1 MPLWTA
7 GWQRP
12 AVALLISSTI
22 PEPNM
27 KLKSN
32 TLLLGGLLATS
43 IMMSSCGKSGDSADA
58 GSPASGSG
66 AASPAAA
73 PANVPAG
80 DLVDLTPEYP
90 KPMFIG
96 TPVPTGDIP
105 NLEKPDPEAVKARL
119 TLKVPKGTENVAKGK
134 KVTSSDPL
142 PIIGTL
148 DLVTDGDAD
157 GSDGCYVE
165 LAPGAQWVQIDL
177 EKEYDIWK
185 ILAWHFHKQTSIYF
199 DVNVQVS
206 NDPEF
211 KTGVT
216 TLYNNDHDDS
226 SKLGKGE
233 DKAYVETNHGRLIDG
248 KGTKARYVRL
258 SSNGNTANEMNH
270 YIEVQVYGTPAK

>member
-1 MPLWTA
+1 
-7 GWQRP
+7 
-12 AVALLISSTI
+12 
-22 PEPNM
+22 M
-27 KLKSN
+27 KLKTN
-32 TLLLGGLLATS
+32 TLLLGGILASS
-43 IMMSSCGKSGDSADA
+43 ILISSCGKSDEAAPTTGSDSA
-58 GSPASGSG
+58 
-66 AASPAAA
+66 AAA
-73 PANVPAG
+73 PAGVPAE

-134 KVTSSDPL
+134 MVTSSDPL

-165 LAPGAQWVQIDL
+165 LAPGHQWVQIDL
-177 EKEYDIWK
+177 GAEYDIWK
-185 ILAWHFHKQTSIYF
+185 ILLWHFHKQTSIYF
-199 DVNVQVS
+199 DVNVQLS
-206 NDPEF
+206 SDAEF

-233 DKAYVETNHGRLIDG
+233 DPAYVETNHGRLVDG

-258 SSNGNTANEMNH
+258 YSNGNTANEMNH
-270 YIEVQVYGTPAK
+270 YIEVGVYGTPAK

>member
-1 MPLWTA
+1 
-7 GWQRP
+7 
-12 AVALLISSTI
+12 
-22 PEPNM
+22 M
-27 KLKSN
+27 KLN
-32 TLLLGGLLATS
+32 TNILTACGLVAAASLTLT
-43 IMMSSCGKSGDSADA
+43 SCGEKKAGD
-58 GSPASGSG
+58 
-66 AASPAAA
+66 AAPSTSSAAA
-73 PANVPAG
+73 PAAPTVPAG
-80 DLVDLTPEYP
+80 DLVDITPNYP

-165 LAPGAQWVQIDL
+165 LAPGQQWVQIDL
-177 EKEYDIWK
+177 GADYAIWK
-185 ILAWHFHKQTSIYF
+185 VLVWHFHKQTAVYF
-199 DVNVQVS
+199 DNNVQIS
-206 NDPEF
+206 DDPEF

-216 TLYNNDHDDS
+216 TVYNSDHDDS
-226 SKLGKGE
+226 SKLGKGS
-233 DKAYVETNHGRLIDG
+233 DPAYVETNHGRLIDG
-248 KGTKARYVRL
+248 KGTKGRYVRL
-258 SSNGNTANEMNH
+258 YSNGNTANEMNH

>member
-1 MPLWTA
+1 
-7 GWQRP
+7 
-12 AVALLISSTI
+12 
-22 PEPNM
+22 M
-27 KLKSN
+27 KLKQN

-43 IMMSSCGKSGDSADA
+43 LLISSCGKSGEGEAKPAAAGDSSA
-58 GSPASGSG
+58 
-66 AASPAAA
+66 AAA
-73 PANVPAG
+73 PAGVPAG
-80 DLVDLTPEYP
+80 DLVDITPEYP

-119 TLKVPKGTENVAKGK
+119 TFKVPKGTENVAKGK

-165 LAPGAQWVQIDL
+165 LAPGPQWVQIDL
-177 EKEYDIWK
+177 GAEYDVWK
-185 ILAWHFHKQTSIYF
+185 ILLWHFHKQTSVYF
-199 DVNVQVS
+199 DVNVQLS

-226 SKLGKGE
+226 SKLGKGG
-233 DKAYVETNHGRLIDG
+233 DPAYVETNHGRLIDG

-258 SSNGNTANEMNH
+258 FSNGNTANEMNH
-270 YIEVQVYGTPAK
+270 YIEVQVFGTAAK